1 MRIVCNIVLITSC
14 KGGVGKSTVAAN
26 LSIFLATA
34 GKRVLL
40 IDCDLGMR
48 CLDLILGMEDK
59 VVYDLFDILVR
70 NVSEDKALIRYGESE
85 LYFIA
90 APFRYEP
97 HKLFTPERF
106 KEMITRLA
114 ESDKYDYIFIDTAA
128 DLGQSLEFAA
138 AAADSALIIATH
150 QPTSIRGAELT
161 GRVIDDKYDIR
172 QKRLIVNEF
181 NFDAVTLG
189 LAPSI
194 IEIIDR
200 TYLQLIG
207 VIPFSKKLSEAQLAG
222 KTVNTLIKTDY
233 NSYQAYVNICGRV
246 QEKNIPL
253 LDGFKKM
260 SGSRRRKL
268 LK

>member
-1 MRIVCNIVLITSC
+1 MGNIVLITSC

-26 LSIFLATA
+26 LSIFLASS

-48 CLDLILGMEDK
+48 CLDLILGMEDN
-59 VVYDLFDILVR
+59 VVYDLYDVLVR
-70 NVSEDKALIRYGESE
+70 DVSADKAVLRYGESE

-97 HKLFTPERF
+97 HELFTPERF
-106 KEMITRLA
+106 KEMVNELA
-114 ESDKYDYIFIDTAA
+114 ESDEYDYIFIDTAA
-128 DLGQSLEFAA
+128 DLGHSMEFAA
-138 AAADSALIIATH
+138 AAAESALIIATH

-161 GRVIDDKYDIR
+161 GRLIDDKYNIKT
-172 QKRLIVNEF
+172 KRLIVNEF
-181 NFDAVTLG
+181 DFDAVRLG

-194 IEIIDR
+194 IEVIDK

-207 VIPFSKKLSEAQLAG
+207 IIPYSKKLADAQLAG
-222 KTVNTLIKTDY
+222 KVVNTLEKTDY
-233 NSYQAYVNICGRV
+233 NSYQAYINLCGRML
-246 QEKNIPL
+246 EKNIPL
-253 LDGFKKM
+253 MQGFKKLS
-260 SGSRRRKL
+260 SGQRKKM

>member
-1 MRIVCNIVLITSC
+1 VCNIVLITSC

-26 LSIFLATA
+26 LSIFLASA

-48 CLDLILGMEDK
+48 CLDLILGMEDR
-59 VVYDLFDILVR
+59 VMYDLFDVLVR
-70 NVSEDKALIRYGESE
+70 NVSEEKAISRYGETE
-85 LYFIA
+85 LSFLA

-106 KEMITRLA
+106 KEMVDRLV

-128 DLGQSLEFAA
+128 DLGHSMEFAA
-138 AAADSALIIATH
+138 VAAETALIIATH

-161 GRVIDDKYDIR
+161 GRIIDDKYDIKE
-172 QKRLIVNEF
+172 KRLIVNEF
-181 NFDAVTLG
+181 DFDAVKLG

-207 VIPFSKKLSEAQLAG
+207 IIPFSRKLAEAQLAG
-222 KTVNTLIKTDY
+222 RTVNTLIKTDY
-233 NSYQAYVNICGRV
+233 NSYQAYSNIYERLLD
-246 QEKNIPL
+246 KNIPL
-253 LDGFKKM
+253 LQGFKNI
-260 SGSRRRKL
+260 SGGKRKKL